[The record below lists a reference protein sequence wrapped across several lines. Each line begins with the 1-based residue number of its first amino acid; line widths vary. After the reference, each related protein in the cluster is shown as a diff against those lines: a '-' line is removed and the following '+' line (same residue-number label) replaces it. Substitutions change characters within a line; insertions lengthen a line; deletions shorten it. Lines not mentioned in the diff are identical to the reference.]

1 MDISNGF
8 YMAKFDIEPDRAHVM
23 EDGPWMLF
31 NHYLTVLRRSPEFA
45 SPTAKIDRTLVWIW
59 FPSLNLVFYDE
70 SVLMAMAIVVRRPVI
85 VDANTR
91 DVWQGRF
98 ARMCIEVDLDK
109 PMVGLMWFHG
119 H

>member
-45 SPTAKIDRTLVWIW
+45 SPTTKIDCTLVWI
-59 FPSLNLVFYDE
+59 
-70 SVLMAMAIVVRRPVI
+70 
-85 VDANTR
+85 
-91 DVWQGRF
+91 
-98 ARMCIEVDLDK
+98 
-109 PMVGLMWFHG
+109 
-119 H
+119 

>member
-45 SPTAKIDRTLVWIW
+45 SPTAKIDRTLVWI
-59 FPSLNLVFYDE
+59 
-70 SVLMAMAIVVRRPVI
+70 
-85 VDANTR
+85 
-91 DVWQGRF
+91 
-98 ARMCIEVDLDK
+98 
-109 PMVGLMWFHG
+109 
-119 H
+119 